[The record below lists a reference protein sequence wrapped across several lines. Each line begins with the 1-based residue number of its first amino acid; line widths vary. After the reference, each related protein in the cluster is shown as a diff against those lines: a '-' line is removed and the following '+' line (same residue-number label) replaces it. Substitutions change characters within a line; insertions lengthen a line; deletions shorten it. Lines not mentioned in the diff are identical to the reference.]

1 MKIIRDLIRKAKAN
15 FVGKS
20 FERKSA
26 DSLEQRALKAL
37 IKEQEEKIER
47 LRDQVERLVKE
58 RNDADQVETFVR
70 SCRLHGTALICYGDV
85 GLHRV
90 HGSLGEYFSDSAS
103 DLLKRRIIDV
113 ESLPLTRAEID
124 NFRWAMDEA
133 MSHMS

>member
-47 LRDQVERLVKE
+47 LRDQVERLVK
-58 RNDADQVETFVR
+58 AVSYTH
-70 SCRLHGTALICYGDV
+70 LTLPT
-85 GLHRV
+85 
-90 HGSLGEYFSDSAS
+90 
-103 DLLKRRIIDV
+103 KRIV
-113 ESLPLTRAEID
+113 
-124 NFRWAMDEA
+124 
-133 MSHMS
+133 